1 MTIFLS
7 VATTVCLGLLVGTE
21 FAVSAFVNPVLWQLE
36 PRTQASLIRTF
47 GKNLGAAMPVW
58 YGLSFLL
65 LLVECVL
72 YRHAPG
78 FWLVVTASAIW
89 AAVIVLT
96 LLFLVPIN
104 NRLVAVDP
112 VDWTEETRSA
122 SRKWDARHRFR
133 IAALVT
139 ALVCF
144 TLAIRA

>member
-7 VATTVCLGLLVGTE
+7 VATTVCLGLLAGTE

-78 FWLVVTASAIW
+78 FWLLIAASAIW
-89 AAVIVLT
+89 MVVIVLT
-96 LLFLVPIN
+96 LLFLVPLN
-104 NRLVAVDP
+104 NRLVALDP
-112 VDWTEETRSA
+112 GDWTEETWRA
-122 SRKWDARHRFR
+122 HGKWDARHRLR

-144 TLAIRA
+144 ALAVHA